1 MSVIAQIKSKREQIL
16 NVASQHGVN
25 KVKIFGSAL
34 KGEETPESDI
44 DLLVDCKEEC
54 SLFDLI
60 GLKQELEQMFGRK
73 IDIVT
78 PNSIHWSL
86 QESILGEA
94 QEI

>member
-1 MSVIAQIKSKREQIL
+1 MSVVAQIKSKRGQIL
-16 NVASQHGVN
+16 NIASQHGVN

-34 KGEETPESDI
+34 RGEETPESGI
-44 DLLVDCKEEC
+44 DLLVECKDEC

-73 IDIVT
+73 INIVT

-86 QESILGEA
+86 QESILREA

>member
-1 MSVIAQIKSKREQIL
+1 MSVIAQIKSMREQIL
-16 NVASQHGVN
+16 NIASQYGVN

-34 KGEETPESDI
+34 RGEETPESDI
-44 DLLVDCKEEC
+44 DLLVDCKDGC

-78 PNSIHWSL
+78 PNSIRWSL
-86 QESILGEA
+86 QEFILGEA